1 MSTYSTSWNLS
12 NVDAK
17 LLAQTNRSSDSG
29 DRSNRGSSTKV
40 SKEGSEAQDESRRLL
55 HVDSAN
61 WFKIDEVELTYRRDH
76 EVEGYIIRCGSS
88 AAT

>member
-12 NVDAK
+12 NIDAK

-29 DRSNRGSSTKV
+29 DRSNRGSSTKA